1 APPPAIPDTAPLR
14 RDPAAAPD
22 RHVVRESRLAREED
36 VVLDVSA
43 PRDARL
49 AGDETAPAEAT
60 VVPDLHEVVD
70 LGSRADHRVVHAAAI
85 DRRVGPDLHVVP
97 DGAATH
103 LGNLAWRLAVLPR
116 DVAEAVRA
124 ESHARVQNDAVA
136 HDRAAVAHHL
146 RQQLDVVAELHAVS
160 QHGRGDDAHVLAEA
174 HAPAEHRVGTDRHR
188 LLPGDGCADH
198 RRPVGP
204 ALP

>member
-1 APPPAIPDTAPLR
+1 GAGLRGARGDVHNIDPLHGGA
-14 RDPAAAPD
+14 DAASD

-43 PRDARL
+43 PRDYRL
-49 AGDETAPAEAT
+49 AGDEATRADAT

-97 DGAATH
+97 DDAATH
-103 LGNLAWRLAVLPR
+103 LGNLARHLAVLPR

-124 ESHARVQNDAVA
+124 ESHA
-136 HDRAAVAHHL
+136 
-146 RQQLDVVAELHAVS
+146 
-160 QHGRGDDAHVLAEA
+160 
-174 HAPAEHRVGTDRHR
+174 
-188 LLPGDGCADH
+188 
-198 RRPVGP
+198 
-204 ALP
+204 